1 MKSISNILERILQID
16 FGKFPYE
23 INSFH
28 FSKLPIERF
37 ASSGNSITIEF
48 VVFLNSGYLFVSI
61 PMKFKIKLITLIFA
75 HEEYFLVL
83 ANNN

>member
-1 MKSISNILERILQID
+1 MSNTLERILQID

-23 INSFH
+23 INYFH

-48 VVFLNSGYLFVSI
+48 VVFLNSGFLLVSS
-61 PMKFKIKLITLIFA
+61 PMNFKTKLITFIFA

-83 ANNN
+83 ANTN